1 VDRHTRKELKTD
13 KFALEIGH
21 TFEYL
26 STHRTEVL
34 RYGAVALAVLV
45 IAGGYYYYTRHQADV
60 REEALAQALK
70 IDDATVGT
78 NVLPTNLNY
87 PTIDE
92 KNKAR
97 NKAFTDLATKYKG
110 TAEGAYAQIY
120 LAADD
125 ADRGDLP
132 AAEKRFREV
141 MDSAP
146 LQYAALARLSLADTL
161 VAEGKPAEAEKILRE
176 AVSKPAATVSKEHA
190 TLILAQLVAKHDP
203 CEARKMLDPLKTERS
218 SVSRAVIQAL
228 GDTPPCVAK

>member
-1 VDRHTRKELKTD
+1 MDRHTRKELKTD

-34 RYGAVALAVLV
+34 RYGALALAVIV
-45 IAGGYYYYTRHQADV
+45 IAGGYYFYTRHQADV

-92 KNKAR
+92 KMKAR
-97 NKAFTDLATKYKG
+97 NKALNDLATKYKG
-110 TAEGAYAQIY
+110 TAEAAYAQIY
-120 LAADD
+120 MAADD
-125 ADRGDLP
+125 ADKGDLA

-141 MDSAP
+141 VDSAP
-146 LQYAALARLSLADTL
+146 AQYAALARLSLADTL
-161 VAEGKPAEAEKILRE
+161 VAEGKQAEAEKILRD
-176 AVSKPAATVSKEHA
+176 AAAKPTATVSKEHA
-190 TLILAQLVAKHDP
+190 TLMLAQLVAKHDP
-203 CEARKMLDPLKTERS
+203 CEARRMLDPMKSDRS
-218 SVSRAVIQAL
+218 ALSRAVIQAL
-228 GDTPPCVAK
+228 GETPPCVAK